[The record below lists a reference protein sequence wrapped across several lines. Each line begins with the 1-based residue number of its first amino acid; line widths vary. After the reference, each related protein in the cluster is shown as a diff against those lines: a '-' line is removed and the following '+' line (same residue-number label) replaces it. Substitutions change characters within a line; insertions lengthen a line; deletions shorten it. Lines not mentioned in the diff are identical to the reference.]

1 VGTVGIPEADTT
13 GTNGR
18 RLMRYAIYYC
28 PQAGTG
34 LATFGQAWLS
44 RGTSIAGIDVQRF
57 DALMR
62 DVRRYGWHATIRA
75 PFDLVPER
83 GYDDLHRA
91 VSSIANTMHAFA
103 LPLRLDSLA
112 GFLALRPESA
122 SGRIDALAATCLHA
136 LHPLCA
142 PLNED
147 LRRRRAHGLDATE
160 RELLRRYGY
169 PYVLDR
175 YRFHM
180 TLAAPAAPH
189 EERAMR
195 TAICAQGMDSVIAH
209 IDALAICGEAYDGAD
224 FEELERIPL
233 TIKEAA

>member
-1 VGTVGIPEADTT
+1 
-13 GTNGR
+13 
-18 RLMRYAIYYC
+18 MRYAIYYC
-28 PQAGTG
+28 PRAGTT

-44 RGTSIAGIDVQRF
+44 PHARIASIAPQRLDELLH
-57 DALMR
+57 DA
-62 DVRRYGWHATIRA
+62 RRYSWHATIRA
-75 PFDLVPER
+75 PFSLAA
-83 GYDDLHRA
+83 GYTFDDLRRA
-91 VSSIANTMHAFA
+91 VVSIAHTMHAFD

-142 PLNED
+142 PLEEGA
-147 LRRRRAHGLDATE
+147 RRRRAHGLDMVE
-160 RELLRRYGY
+160 RDLLHRYGY

-180 TLAAPAAPH
+180 TLAAQASPP

-195 TAICAQGMDSVIAH
+195 VAISGYGMDTAVAR
-209 IDALAICGEAYDGAD
+209 IDALAICREPFPGAD
-224 FEELERIPL
+224 FEALEQIPL
-233 TIKEAA
+233 AIKEAA